1 MLPWCHSRFLYRCD
15 AAEEAQNALPK
26 PLLLDS
32 TVMMKDKTPSP
43 MSSAI
48 QQPAMPASV
57 DSYLLEVADAVNRTL
72 DLNTLL
78 QRVAEML
85 KRVID
90 YEIFAILLLNEK
102 TQELRVR
109 FQVGHP
115 PEVAESWTRCYRT
128 SRTAPRGCAGQR
140 RGGRA

>member
-1 MLPWCHSRFLYRCD
+1 
-15 AAEEAQNALPK
+15 
-26 PLLLDS
+26 
-32 TVMMKDKTPSP
+32 MMKDKSPSP
-43 MSSAI
+43 MSSVI

-115 PEVAESWTRCYRT
+115 PEVAERIRIKVGQGVTGR
-128 SRTAPRGCAGQR
+128 AVQR
-140 RGGRA
+140 REAVLVNDVSAEDNFINAIPGVRSEIGRASCR